1 MTTLPLQLSPV
12 SAKFFRYYHDSPTG
26 KPVPIARQFVHLI
39 KLLAEPHTN
48 GISAAMEDKEEIKV
62 EVGENYTKFKFD
74 ARGAIHIPP
83 HKMEML
89 DVFLTRLFESEINTT
104 VDLYLTAGK
113 MQKDAIL
120 FVFDKYDI
128 DGDID
133 YSFDRAHK
141 MNQRFRKC
149 QKVSM

>member
-1 MTTLPLQLSPV
+1 
-12 SAKFFRYYHDSPTG
+12 
-26 KPVPIARQFVHLI
+26 VPIARQFVHLI
-39 KLLAEPHTN
+39 KLLAEPHNN
-48 GISAAMEDKEEIKV
+48 GVLVSPEHKQEIKV

-89 DVFLTRLFESEINTT
+89 DLFLTRLFESEINTT
-104 VDLYLTAGK
+104 VDLYLSVGK

-120 FVFDKYDI
+120 SVFDKYDI

-141 MNQRFRKC
+141 MNQRFRKS
-149 QKVSM
+149 QEVSM